1 MTGRPG
7 GLVATREYYERWSLS
22 SIPTVVR
29 FDFTCKNKWKKH
41 KKGKLLRALSS
52 VGRYN
57 STRVNKG
64 RKWWIFFAIKKE
76 GTYRSAEG
84 GAIQYLHLRPD
95 WHLSHTEKRI
105 SYNFALLFTGC

>member
-84 GAIQYLHLRPD
+84 GEEGPLCD
-95 WHLSHTEKRI
+95 SGSE
-105 SYNFALLFTGC
+105 LLLGGSARVMRG